1 MDKPIEPTQ
10 LRILLLEDEPTDA
23 ELMEDA
29 LREAGLSF
37 IAKRVDTREAF
48 IRALEEFKP
57 DIVLADYKLPSFDGG
72 TALKIVRQQYPTI
85 PVVIVT
91 GAMGDEKAIELLKQG
106 AKNYVLKDRLVRLGP
121 AVQMALAEEQD
132 VRARKAAEQT
142 MRQSEANFRALVEN
156 SPIAM
161 LVDAGVGADEK
172 IVMMNRKFTE
182 LFGYTLEDVP
192 DAQHWWPL
200 AYPDE
205 AYREELKAEWAQRVE
220 KAFRSRSS
228 IEPMEASITCK
239 DGAIRYVRGSFAS
252 IGDKNI
258 LGFEDLTKRKQ
269 AEDELERFFNLI
281 PDLVCIASADGHFL
295 KINPAWQEL
304 LGYTT
309 QEILAKPF
317 LDLIHP
323 DDRAATVK
331 EVERQLAGEATMQL
345 SNRYRCKDGSY
356 KWLEWKAT
364 PAVGGKLL
372 FASARDITER
382 RQAEESFRIS
392 QARFSTIFYQASF
405 GIALIDSLTGR
416 IQEANPRFAE
426 IAGRTIEEIAAIDW
440 MNITH
445 PDDVQ
450 KDLDNMALL
459 NAGKIPGF
467 NMDKRYI
474 RPDGSIVW
482 INMTIAPLREE
493 HAISPRHLC
502 MIDDITER
510 RLAEARIQKL
520 TRLYA
525 TLSQTNQ
532 AIVRS
537 STTGREELFLNIC
550 DAAVTHGNFIMAW
563 VGLVDETTRTVK
575 PVCHYGAENGYLTNI
590 DVSIDDVP
598 SGRGPTG
605 TAIRDN
611 RVSYVNDYA
620 NDPRTIQ
627 WREAALQ
634 RGFRCAAGLPLR
646 FGDKVIGA
654 LTLYADEPGFFDA
667 DQLNLL
673 EEMATDVSFALNNI
687 AHEAERSAAELQLK
701 ERERQYHT
709 LADSGQALIWTAGT
723 DKLCDYFNKVWLEF
737 TGRPLEQLLGNG
749 WADDVHPDDFAQCLA
764 TYVGAFDR
772 REPFSMLYRLRRHDG
787 EYRWLQDDGCPR
799 YNAAGEFIGYI
810 GYCLDIT
817 EHKKAEARLAESEER
832 YRLVQENSMDAI
844 LLTAPDGS
852 IFSANKAACAMFQ
865 RTEEEICRLG
875 RNALADT
882 NDPRLA
888 ALLEERTRSGKASG
902 KLTMLRKDGSRF
914 PVEISSS
921 LFTDSHGNK
930 RSSMIIRDITERS
943 RAEARLAES
952 EQHFRAVA
960 ESANDAIVTVSGSGG
975 IVDWN
980 PAAERLF
987 GRTKAEMTGLPLTAL
1002 MPERFR
1008 NLHSTGMARVASG
1021 GTSHVIGK
1029 AVELAGLRKDGSEFP
1044 LELSLAQWHVGQS
1057 QFFTAIIRDISERK
1071 QAERILWE
1079 SEERYRSLFENM
1091 LEGYAHCK
1099 MLFEQ
1104 GTPQDFIY
1112 IDVNRAF
1119 EKLTGLKNVA
1129 GKKVTEVIPGI
1140 RASNPELFEIYGRV
1154 ALTGQPEKFD
1164 TYLGAL
1170 EIWLSVTVYSPQKE
1184 YFIAIFDNI
1193 TERKRVEAQQA
1204 LEYRHIAEINLQ
1216 LTEANKQLK
1225 LAQSQL
1231 LQSAKMASVGLL
1243 AAGVAH
1249 EINNPIGYVN
1259 SNLGTLEKYLADIF
1273 AVIDKFE
1280 AAEMLLG
1287 MLVDANDPLL
1297 EELRQFKEKINLDYV
1312 RKDIKALIA
1321 ESHQGL
1327 ERVKR
1332 IVLDLKNFSHADSDD
1347 QWLWADIHQVLDAT
1361 LNVVWNEL
1369 KYKCEVVKEYGALP
1383 KVYCLPSQLDQVFM
1397 NLLVNA
1403 AQAIEVRGK
1412 ITLRTGQEG
1421 DRIWVEV
1428 SDTGKG
1434 IAPENI
1440 PNLFD
1445 PFFTTK
1451 PVGKGTG
1458 LGLSVS
1464 YSIVEKHRGKIEVHS
1479 EVGKG
1484 STFRVWLP
1492 VQQPGIEGITQ

>member
-1 MDKPIEPTQ
+1 MDKPTEQTQ
-10 LRILLLEDEPTDA
+10 LRILLLEDVPTDA
-23 ELMEDA
+23 ELMEEA

-72 TALKIVRQQYPTI
+72 AALKIVRQQYPTI
-85 PVVIVT
+85 PVVMVT

-106 AKNYVLKDRLVRLGP
+106 ARDYVLKDRLGRLGTE
-121 AVQMALAEEQD
+121 VRRVLAEERD
-132 VRARKAAEQT
+132 IRARKAAEQT
-142 MRQSEANFRALVEN
+142 LRQSEADFRALVEQ

-161 LVDAGVGADEK
+161 LVDAGVGADAK
-172 IVMMNRKFTE
+172 TVMMNRKFTE
-182 LFGYTLEDVP
+182 LFGYTPADVP
-192 DAQHWWPL
+192 DEQHWWPL

-205 AYREELKAEWAQRVE
+205 AYREEIKTEWTQRAEEASRN
-220 KAFRSRSS
+220 RSS

-239 DGAIRYVRGSFAS
+239 DGAIRYIRISFTS

-281 PDLVCIASADGHFL
+281 PDPVCIASADGHFL

-304 LGYTT
+304 LRYTT

-323 DDRAATVK
+323 DDRAATMK
-331 EVERQLAGEATMQL
+331 EVERQLAGEATMRF

-364 PAVGGKLL
+364 PAVGGQLL

-382 RQAEESFRIS
+382 RQ
-392 QARFSTIFYQASF
+392 
-405 GIALIDSLTGR
+405 
-416 IQEANPRFAE
+416 
-426 IAGRTIEEIAAIDW
+426 
-440 MNITH
+440 
-445 PDDVQ
+445 
-450 KDLDNMALL
+450 
-459 NAGKIPGF
+459 
-467 NMDKRYI
+467 
-474 RPDGSIVW
+474 
-482 INMTIAPLREE
+482 
-493 HAISPRHLC
+493 
-502 MIDDITER
+502 
-510 RLAEARIQKL
+510 AEARIQKL

-525 TLSQTNQ
+525 TLSQINQ
-532 AIVRS
+532 IIVRS
-537 STTGREELFLNIC
+537 TTNREELFLSIC
-550 DAAVTHGNFIMAW
+550 SAAVTHGDFIMAW

-611 RVSYVNDYA
+611 GVSYVNDYA
-620 NDPRTIQ
+620 SDERTLP
-627 WREAALQ
+627 WRVAALQ

-654 LTLYADEPGFFDA
+654 LTLYTDEPGFFDA

-709 LADSGQALIWTAGT
+709 LADSGQALIWTADT

-737 TGRPLEQLLGNG
+737 TGRTLEQLLGNG
-749 WADDVHPDDFAQCLA
+749 WADDVHPDDFDQCLA
-764 TYVGAFDR
+764 TYVDAFDR

-799 YNAAGEFIGYI
+799 YNTAGEFIGYI

-817 EHKKAEARLAESEER
+817 ENKKAEAGLAES
-832 YRLVQENSMDAI
+832 A
-844 LLTAPDGS
+844 
-852 IFSANKAACAMFQ
+852 
-865 RTEEEICRLG
+865 
-875 RNALADT
+875 
-882 NDPRLA
+882 
-888 ALLEERTRSGKASG
+888 
-902 KLTMLRKDGSRF
+902 
-914 PVEISSS
+914 
-921 LFTDSHGNK
+921 
-930 RSSMIIRDITERS
+930 
-943 RAEARLAES
+943 
-952 EQHFRAVA
+952 QHFRAVA
-960 ESANDAIVTVSGSGG
+960 ESANDAIITISGSGD

-987 GRTKAEMTGLPLTAL
+987 GHSKAEITALPLTVL

-1008 NLHSTGMARVASG
+1008 DLHSTGLSRVNSG
-1021 GTSHVIGK
+1021 GTPHVIGK

-1044 LELSLAQWHVGQS
+1044 LELSLAQWHSGQS
-1057 QFFTAIIRDISERK
+1057 QFFTAIIRDIAERK
-1071 QAERILWE
+1071 T
-1079 SEERYRSLFENM
+1079 
-1091 LEGYAHCK
+1091 LEGQLATQYQQLKDAH
-1099 MLFEQ
+1099 EQ
-1104 GTPQDFIY
+1104 
-1112 IDVNRAF
+1112 
-1119 EKLTGLKNVA
+1119 L
-1129 GKKVTEVIPGI
+1129 
-1140 RASNPELFEIYGRV
+1140 
-1154 ALTGQPEKFD
+1154 
-1164 TYLGAL
+1164 L
-1170 EIWLSVTVYSPQKE
+1170 ESS
-1184 YFIAIFDNI
+1184 
-1193 TERKRVEAQQA
+1193 
-1204 LEYRHIAEINLQ
+1204 
-1216 LTEANKQLK
+1216 KQLK
-1225 LAQSQL
+1225 ATQSQL
-1231 LQSAKMASVGLL
+1231 MQSAKMASIGLL

-1259 SNLGTLEKYLADIF
+1259 SNMGTLEKYLADIF

-1280 AAEMLLG
+1280 DAEMVMG
-1287 MLVDANDPLL
+1287 MLMDANDPLL
-1297 EELRQFKEKINLDYV
+1297 EELRQFKKKINLDYV
-1312 RKDIKALIA
+1312 RKDIKDLLT

-1369 KYKCEVVKEYGALP
+1369 KYKCEVVKEYGVLP
-1383 KVYCLPSQLDQVFM
+1383 EIYCLPTQLDQVFM

-1412 ITLRTGQEG
+1412 ITIRTGQEG
-1421 DRIWVEV
+1421 DRVWVEV

-1434 IAPENI
+1434 IPPEDF

-1464 YSIVEKHRGKIEVHS
+1464 YSIVEKHHGKIEVHS

-1492 VQQPGIEGITQ
+1492 VRQPDVREAASPASNPMK

>member
-1 MDKPIEPTQ
+1 MFNPNQVAMDKPTGQPE
-10 LRILLLEDEPTDA
+10 LRILLLDDEPTDA
-23 ELMEDA
+23 DLMEHA
-29 LREAGLSF
+29 LREAGLIF
-37 IAKRVDTREAF
+37 IAERANTREAF
-48 IRALEEFKP
+48 IHALEEFKP
-57 DIVLADYKLPSFDGG
+57 DIVIADYNLPAFDGG
-72 TALKIVRQQYPTI
+72 TALKIIRQQYPEI
-85 PVVIVT
+85 PVVMVSDD
-91 GAMGDEKAIELLKQG
+91 MGDEKAVELLKQG
-106 AKNYVLKDRLVRLGP
+106 ARDYVLKSQLARLAS
-121 AVQMALAEEQD
+121 AVQRVLAEEQGI
-132 VRARKAAEQT
+132 RTRKAGEQAL
-142 MRQSEANFRALVEN
+142 RQREMDIRALVEH

-161 LVDAGVGADEK
+161 LVDVGVGADEK

-182 LFGYTLEDVP
+182 LFGYTLEDIP
-192 DAQHWWPL
+192 DVQHWWPL
-200 AYPDE
+200 AYPNE
-205 AYREELKAEWAQRVE
+205 AYREELRAEWTRRVE
-220 KAFRSRSS
+220 KA
-228 IEPMEASITCK
+228 IQEHGNIDPMEATVTCK
-239 DGAIRYVRGSFAS
+239 DGSNRYVRVSLTS
-252 IGDKNI
+252 IGSRNI
-258 LGFEDLTKRKQ
+258 ITFEDLTERKR

-295 KINPAWQEL
+295 KINPAWQES
-304 LGYTT
+304 LGYTM
-309 QEILAKPF
+309 QEILAKSI

-323 DDRAATVK
+323 DDRAATMK
-331 EVERQLAGEATMQL
+331 EVERQLAGEATMRF
-345 SNRYRCKDGSY
+345 SNRYRCLDGSY
-356 KWLEWKAT
+356 KWLEWRAT

-382 RQAEESFRIS
+382 KQAEESFRVS
-392 QARFSTIFYQASF
+392 QARFRTIFNQASF
-405 GIALIDSLTGR
+405 GIALIDSFTGR
-416 IQEANPRFAE
+416 IQEVNPRFAQ
-426 IAGRTIEEIAAIDW
+426 IAGRTIEEMAAIDW
-440 MNITH
+440 MSITH

-502 MIDDITER
+502 MIDDITEHR
-510 RLAEARIQKL
+510 RAEAKIQKL

-532 AIVRS
+532 AIVR
-537 STTGREELFLNIC
+537 TTSREELFLNIC
-550 DAAVTHGNFIMAW
+550 NAAVTYGDFIMAW
-563 VGLVDETTRTVK
+563 VGLVDDATRTVK

-590 DVSIDDVP
+590 DISIDDVP
-598 SGRGPTG
+598 SGHGPTG

-611 RVSYVNDYA
+611 CVSFVNDYA
-620 NDPRTIQ
+620 NDARTLP
-627 WREAALQ
+627 WRAAALQ

-646 FGDKVIGA
+646 FGDEVIGA
-654 LTLYADEPGFFDA
+654 LTLYADEPEFFDA

-687 AHEAERSAAELQLK
+687 AHEAERKAAEALL
-701 ERERQYHT
+701 REQEFQYHT
-709 LADSGQALIWTAGT
+709 LADSGKALIWASGT
-723 DKLCDYFNKVWLEF
+723 DKLCNYFNKVWLGF

-810 GYCLDIT
+810 GYCLDVT
-817 EHKKAEARLAESEER
+817 EHKKAEARLAESEE
-832 YRLVQENSMDAI
+832 
-844 LLTAPDGS
+844 
-852 IFSANKAACAMFQ
+852 
-865 RTEEEICRLG
+865 
-875 RNALADT
+875 
-882 NDPRLA
+882 
-888 ALLEERTRSGKASG
+888 
-902 KLTMLRKDGSRF
+902 
-914 PVEISSS
+914 
-921 LFTDSHGNK
+921 
-930 RSSMIIRDITERS
+930 
-943 RAEARLAES
+943 
-952 EQHFRAVA
+952 HFRAVA
-960 ESANDAIVTVSGSGG
+960 ESANEAIITINSTGG
-975 IVDWN
+975 IVNWN
-980 PAAERLF
+980 NAAERLF
-987 GRTKAEMTGLPLTAL
+987 GYSKAEMSDRPLTAL
-1002 MPERFR
+1002 MPERLR
-1008 NLHSTGMARVASG
+1008 SLHSTGLARVAAG
-1021 GTSHVIGK
+1021 GVPHVIGK
-1029 AVELAGLRKDGSEFP
+1029 TTELSGLHRDGSEFP
-1044 LELSLAQWHVGQS
+1044 LELSLAQWHTGQS
-1057 QFFTAIIRDISERK
+1057 QFFTAIIRDITERK
-1071 QAERILWE
+1071 RAEEDLRLFKELIEKSNDAIFINDAATSLIL
-1079 SEERYRSLFENM
+1079 
-1091 LEGYAHCK
+1091 
-1099 MLFEQ
+1099 
-1104 GTPQDFIY
+1104 
-1112 IDVNRAF
+1112 DVNEQALENLGYTREEF
-1119 EKLTGLKNVA
+1119 LEM
-1129 GKKVTEVIPGI
+1129 KVTDIETT
-1140 RASNPELFEIYGRV
+1140 L
-1154 ALTGQPEKFD
+1154 PEKFSWEKHMRELD
-1164 TYLGAL
+1164 AAGSMLIEGVHRRKDGVVFPV
-1170 EIWLSVTVYSPQKE
+1170 EISTRNIQAGGKKFNL
-1184 YFIAIFDNI
+1184 AIVRDI
-1193 TERKRVEAQQA
+1193 TERKQLAAQQA

-1216 LTEANKQLK
+1216 LTETNQQLK
-1225 LAQSQL
+1225 LTQSQL

-1259 SNLGTLEKYLADIF
+1259 SNMGTLEKYLSDIF

-1297 EELRQFKEKINLDYV
+1297 EDLRQFKKTINLGYI
-1312 RKDIKALIA
+1312 REDIKALIA

-1347 QWLWADIHQVLDAT
+1347 QWMWVDIHQVLDTT

-1369 KYKCEVVKEYGALP
+1369 KYKCKVVKEFGVLP
-1383 KVYCLPSQLDQVFM
+1383 KIYCLPSQLDQVFM

-1421 DRIWVEV
+1421 DRVWVEV

-1434 IAPENI
+1434 IPPEDY
-1440 PNLFD
+1440 PHLFD

-1464 YSIVEKHRGKIEVHS
+1464 YSIVEKHHGKIEVHS

-1492 VQQPGIEGITQ
+1492 VQHPDIKEKA